1 MHQSWCHAVVCLRRW
16 YSLCSFHLRALSRQL
31 LRSAGGMPAAFHLR
45 ALKATF
51 AFHIWNAICFLFVNT
66 AINRDCHT
74 KKQPSSSRKE
84 GCFSLVPVVGLE
96 PTRRV
101 SPQDFESSASAS
113 FTTPANKN
121 TLTSVFGDPP
131 EIRTPDH
138 RIKSA
143 VLYRLS

>member
-1 MHQSWCHAVVCLRRW
+1 MHSIPPTGTQAILRAHFVCLSFSYCAVVLALQSNARSTR
-16 YSLCSFHLRALSRQL
+16 SLSRHPLAFARNLFFVQQTL
-31 LRSAGGMPAAFHLR
+31 YASIVPFGQKNSLPLQAREVVLR
-45 ALKATF
+45 
-51 AFHIWNAICFLFVNT
+51 V
-66 AINRDCHT
+66 
-74 KKQPSSSRKE
+74 
-84 GCFSLVPVVGLE
+84 VPVVGLE

-121 TLTSVFGDPP
+121 TRESVFFGDPP